1 MEVSEH
7 RHITNKKLERSPDK
21 KKKGFG
27 HLLYIG
33 PHLILFVIFG
43 ILPLVYGTYVSFT
56 RWDLVGQPEW
66 VGLANYKEILFNQDS
81 TFHKQFFNGVKNT
94 LIFVGISVPL
104 LMIIPLMIALAL
116 NTKVK
121 ATSLFQSIFYIPGL
135 FSISAV
141 ALIWSLVFNKR
152 LGPINNVFG
161 SDANW
166 FTSQPHA
173 WILILV
179 VSIWWGIG
187 GNLIIYRAALSS
199 ISKDVF
205 EAADIDGAGPVKKF
219 FYITIPSIK
228 FPILYTL
235 VMSTLA
241 SFNIY
246 GQPVMLTDGGPTES
260 TTVAMMYIRN
270 LAFGSGQSVAGMASA
285 MAMLLGMIMIIV
297 SIFQF
302 VVLSKDDT
310 K

>member
-1 MEVSEH
+1 MEGIAEKH
-7 RHITNKKLERSPDK
+7 EPDKTTGLAPSK
-21 KKKGFG
+21 KKKSLS
-27 HLLYIG
+27 HLVYIG
-33 PHLILFVIFG
+33 PHLILFLIFG
-43 ILPLVYGTYVSFT
+43 ILPLIYGIYVSFT

-66 VGLANYKEILFNQDS
+66 VGLANYKEVLFNQSS
-81 TFHKQFFNGVKNT
+81 TFHSQFFNGVKNT
-94 LIFVGISVPL
+94 LIFVVISVPL
-104 LMIIPLMIALAL
+104 LIIIPLIIALAL

-121 ATSLFQSIFYIPGL
+121 AASLFQSIFYIPGL

-141 ALIWSLVFNKR
+141 ALIWLLVFNKR
-152 LGPINNVFG
+152 LGPINNILG

-173 WILILV
+173 WLLILV
-179 VSIWWGIG
+179 VSVWWGIG
-187 GNLIIYRAALSS
+187 GNLVIYRAALSS
-199 ISKDVF
+199 ISKDMF
-205 EAADIDGAGPVKKF
+205 EAADIDGAGSIKKF

-235 VMSTLA
+235 VMTTLA

-246 GQPVMLTDGGPTES
+246 GQPVMLTNGGPTES

-270 LAFGSGQSVAGMASA
+270 LAFGSGQSVAGVASA
-285 MAMLLGMIMIIV
+285 MAMLLGIIMVIV